1 MWVTV
6 VVDLHPGEKEAQ
18 IASSRDSTRG
28 GVGGGVRGRGLIT
41 SKKLKTIIKLTI
53 CLQSQA

>member
-6 VVDLHPGEKEAQ
+6 VVDMHPGEKEAQ
-18 IASSRDSTRG
+18 IASSRDSTG

-41 SKKLKTIIKLTI
+41 SKNSKQL
-53 CLQSQA
+53 

>member
-28 GVGGGVRGRGLIT
+28 GIGGGVRGRGLIT
-41 SKKLKTIIKLTI
+41 SKNSKQL
-53 CLQSQA
+53 